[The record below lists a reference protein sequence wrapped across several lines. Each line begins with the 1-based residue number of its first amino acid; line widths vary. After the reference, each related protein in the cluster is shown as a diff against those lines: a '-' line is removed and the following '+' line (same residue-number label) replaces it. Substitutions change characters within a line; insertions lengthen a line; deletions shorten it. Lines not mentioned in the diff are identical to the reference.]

1 MWRSKSFFFF
11 MFGVGFVP
19 PSWSSFCDSCC
30 NSLYFFVWLV
40 SPEGIEAL
48 CKDVNVDHTDIRMLI
63 LAWYVTDGI
72 FFSIYLYLTNLLTF
86 INLCLF
92 LLGNWKLKSKVI
104 FPRLVE
110 KNIASQSF
118 VSETM
123 LKILKYTTVH
133 VLFIPHSLFFGTHPH
148 TRSCFMP
155 VMECFA

>member
-1 MWRSKSFFFF
+1 MLELYSTVYLELCLGLSNMLQFNPLLLFVYGGIERVSLLLLIWNQKLSRSNCFYFLKIAQGYMWRSKSFFFF

-92 LLGNWKLKSKVI
+92 LLGN
-104 FPRLVE
+104 
-110 KNIASQSF
+110 
-118 VSETM
+118 
-123 LKILKYTTVH
+123 
-133 VLFIPHSLFFGTHPH
+133 
-148 TRSCFMP
+148 
-155 VMECFA
+155 